1 MSLPAVDGAGAI
13 GIASIVAVI
22 LRAAAADG
30 SGVRPFREDSAWE
43 EDLRRLERA
52 ARARARGERLAGPE
66 ARSPECEVCG
76 GADVRW
82 GALCGPCRE
91 RLRAAAERAR
101 G

>member
-1 MSLPAVDGAGAI
+1 VRDPRGAAGGRGGRLLRGVIPREPPADEKGVTLP
-13 GIASIVAVI
+13 
-22 LRAAAADG
+22 
-30 SGVRPFREDSAWE
+30 REDSSWE
-43 EDLRRLERA
+43 EGLRRLERA
-52 ARARARGERLAGPE
+52 ARSRARGERLAGPE

-76 GADVRW
+76 ASDVRW